1 MNSKALALI
10 AGALSGAAA
19 SRQKFKDEYR
29 DKKERQREWMSTYGQ
44 RIIKDTNTKSQLA
57 IAAAGRLKSA
67 GLAPASIRELI
78 EKNGVGSI
86 VEMDQEV
93 QQWEKTNEKKFSAD
107 QLNQLYKGTEGWES
121 ANEHSTYQDAIK
133 AAFEAPELTA
143 TDTTE
148 TEPESWYQ
156 SMLGRIRGD
165 DLAEGYDKFLEDD
178 AEGFGGSS
186 IRDVRRMENMPID
199 TGTEGAAIFNRSAF
213 DTGETTQQE
222 KVDWQLGQ
230 TSILR
235 NALEAVTEKF
245 GAAASLDVQSFDQF
259 SAALGGETRKDYS
272 DAQQLQTLKNKY
284 PDILKDAI
292 LSSAEDGPSMLG
304 NPFANS
310 TFGRTFVENIFNPDN
325 APTQEEDAPFA
336 NVQDELDADLEKKG
350 LDPIEASSLRTIQAE
365 GATGPEKKDFLDRWF
380 SENPGEQYVIA
391 DNQLIIYDPAT
402 DPYKTALPPE
412 GPSQEDVRFTRGEDE
427 TQQEY
432 LERIKKEIQYT
443 ATKDEAIED
452 IKGAGSSV
460 GNYLLEGVDG
470 LLGDLGGFAK
480 QGVAS
485 VIGIIPFAASIL
497 QVPENS
503 VIEYLQNLSEA
514 EFEEAGKM
522 IREGAGFVADTVAD
536 RPL

>member
-1 MNSKALALI
+1 M
-10 AGALSGAAA
+10 
-19 SRQKFKDEYR
+19 
-29 DKKERQREWMSTYGQ
+29 
-44 RIIKDTNTKSQLA
+44 
-57 IAAAGRLKSA
+57 
-67 GLAPASIRELI
+67 
-78 EKNGVGSI
+78 
-86 VEMDQEV
+86 
-93 QQWEKTNEKKFSAD
+93 
-107 QLNQLYKGTEGWES
+107 
-121 ANEHSTYQDAIK
+121 
-133 AAFEAPELTA
+133 
-143 TDTTE
+143 
-148 TEPESWYQ
+148 
-156 SMLGRIRGD
+156 
-165 DLAEGYDKFLEDD
+165 
-178 AEGFGGSS
+178 
-186 IRDVRRMENMPID
+186 
-199 TGTEGAAIFNRSAF
+199 
-213 DTGETTQQE
+213 
-222 KVDWQLGQ
+222 
-230 TSILR
+230 
-235 NALEAVTEKF
+235 
-245 GAAASLDVQSFDQF
+245 
-259 SAALGGETRKDYS
+259 
-272 DAQQLQTLKNKY
+272 
-284 PDILKDAI
+284 
-292 LSSAEDGPSMLG
+292 
-304 NPFANS
+304 
-310 TFGRTFVENIFNPDN
+310 
-325 APTQEEDAPFA
+325 
-336 NVQDELDADLEKKG
+336 
-350 LDPIEASSLRTIQAE
+350 
-365 GATGPEKKDFLDRWF
+365 
-380 SENPGEQYVIA
+380 IA